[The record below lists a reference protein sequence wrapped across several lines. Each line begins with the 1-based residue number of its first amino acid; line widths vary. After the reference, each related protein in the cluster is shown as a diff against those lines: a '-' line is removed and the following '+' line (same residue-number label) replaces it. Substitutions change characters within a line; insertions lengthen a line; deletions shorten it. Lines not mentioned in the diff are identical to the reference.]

1 MAKELLRYWFQ
12 SLNVT
17 AGDSRDESGKAR
29 FFALPPE
36 DIIVPGSK
44 DPEFWYWKNQF
55 YPADVGEDCCSDSTI
70 AFHYVSPQ
78 QMYILDFFVYKL
90 NVFGAN

>member
-55 YPADVGEDCCSDSTI
+55 YPADVGAQIQPLHFTMSAPNRCTS
-70 AFHYVSPQ
+70 
-78 QMYILDFFVYKL
+78 
-90 NVFGAN
+90 